1 MEIKEFFNGQLEQW
15 PEARQRYE
23 DLAKVQTRDLQ
34 SLRVQWNPARMVSTG
49 AKIDAKSL
57 EKRPC
62 FLCSANRPKA
72 QFSEPL
78 EDATNGD
85 RYELLVNPF
94 PILPMHFTVPLNAH
108 EPQRIDGHY
117 AMIHQLTAKFPD
129 LTVFYN
135 GPRCGASAPDH
146 LHLQAGT
153 GDSLPLRQHWTQFQL
168 KTLFALNDD
177 DSIAMLSDFA
187 VPAFVIRSKNA
198 ENDRR
203 LFEKLYHCLEISQT
217 INTQHPL
224 NTQHSTPNTLKE
236 PMLNIVAWREAD
248 TTISVV
254 FPRQKHRPDCYF
266 ADGDNQMLVSPGA
279 LDMAGLIITPR
290 QQDFERMTATKA
302 EEILRECAIDEI
314 WAQKIAEKLSEKN
327 VSVGIVS
334 AQEIKFSLNGAYSVD
349 GIAVEGA
356 QVATM
361 TEKGIFWNEKLY
373 KKLIFIPL
381 SEKSSFTIEDVT
393 IGVDFHWNRKE
404 NQTFRGT
411 LRLTIENDKILVI
424 NELSVENYL
433 ESVISSEMS
442 ATSSL
447 ELLKAHAVISRSW
460 LLAQIEKK
468 KEVSESEKSEK
479 IAQKL
484 DSFPQ
489 LGESKEAIRWYD
501 REDHALFDV
510 CADDHC
516 QRYQGITR
524 ITNPLVAEAVR
535 ATRGQILAYSSPEKL
550 SPSGG
555 NRRGLFTI
563 CDTRFSKCCGGRTEE
578 FQYCWEN
585 IAKPYL
591 TSVECPYCHTQDA
604 ALIRQVL
611 NDYDQE
617 TPDFYEWTETID
629 SEQIAAWLRTKHNI
643 DLGEITDLIPLERGK
658 SGRIWKLKIVGT
670 KGSFTIGKELEIR
683 RTLSDTHLK
692 SSWFEVEKLEND
704 VKKLEKKGKTVTQK
718 LPSPV
723 GEGLGKRLLFRL
735 KGRGWGHGVGLC
747 QIGAAV
753 MGENGKKYDEILKH
767 YYKNAELKTIY

>member
-1 MEIKEFFNGQLEQW
+1 MEIKEFFNGQLAQW
-15 PEARQRYE
+15 PEARQRYD

-34 SLRVQWNPARMVSTG
+34 SGETTLRVQWNPARMVSTG
-49 AKIDAKSL
+49 AKIDVKSL

-62 FLCSANRPKA
+62 FLCSANRPQV

-94 PILPMHFTVPLNAH
+94 PILPMHFTVPLNGH

-117 AMIHQLTAKFPD
+117 TMIHQLTAKFPD

-153 GDSLPLRQHWTQFQL
+153 GDLLPLRQHWSSLQNQL
-168 KTLFALNDD
+168 KTVFALNDD
-177 DSIAMLSDFA
+177 DSVALLHDFV

-203 LFEKLYHCLEISQT
+203 LFEKLYHQLSI
-217 INTQHPL
+217 INCQL
-224 NTQHSTPNTLKE
+224 SILSDE
-236 PMLNIVAWREAD
+236 PMMNIVAWREAD
-248 TTISVV
+248 TMVSVI
-254 FPRQKHRPDCYF
+254 FPRRKHRPDCYF
-266 ADGDNQMLVSPGA
+266 AEGDDQMLVSPGA
-279 LDMAGLIITPR
+279 LDVAGLIITPR
-290 QQDFERMTATKA
+290 QHDFERITAEKA
-302 EEILRECAIDEI
+302 EKILQECAIDEVL
-314 WAQKIAEKLSEKN
+314 AQQIAEKIVLDN
-327 VSVGIVS
+327 VSAEKRDGKAQKSAPTVTVGIVS
-334 AQEIKFSLNGAYSVD
+334 AREIHFSLNEPYSVD
-349 GIAVEGA
+349 GIEFKGA
-356 QVATM
+356 QTATF
-361 TEKGIFWNEKLY
+361 ENGAIVWN
-373 KKLIFIPL
+373 KKRYNQLIFKPL
-381 SEKSSFTIEDVT
+381 SNEASFTIEDVT

-404 NQTFRGT
+404 NQSFRGM
-411 LRLTIENDKILVI
+411 LRLSIDDDKILVI
-424 NELSVENYL
+424 NELSVEQYL

-460 LLAQIEKK
+460 LLAQIEGKK
-468 KEVSESEKSEK
+468 RNSEVENSEKS
-479 IAQKL
+479 IQHSTFNIQHSTL
-484 DSFPQ
+484 
-489 LGESKEAIRWYD
+489 IRWYD

-535 ATRGQILAYSSPEKL
+535 ATRGQVLTFSTPNTQH
-550 SPSGG
+550 PTP
-555 NRRGLFTI
+555 TI

-578 FQYCWEN
+578 FQYCWEDVV
-585 IAKPYL
+585 KPYL

-617 TPDFYEWTETID
+617 TPDFYEWKEVI
-629 SEQIAAWLRTKHNI
+629 SSQQIAEWLRTKHHI
-643 DLGEITDLIPLERGK
+643 DLGNITDLIPLERGK
-658 SGRIWKLKIVGT
+658 SGRIWKLEIVGT

-692 SSWFEVEKLEND
+692 SSWFEVEKIENHH
-704 VKKLEKKGKTVTQK
+704 
-718 LPSPV
+718 PSPNTHHPTPTTHHPSPTTQFI
-723 GEGLGKRLLFRL
+723 LN
-735 KGRGWGHGVGLC
+735 GRGWGHGVGLC

-753 MGENGKKYDEILKH
+753 MGENGKKYDEILK
-767 YYKNAELKTIY
+767 YYYIYAKLTTIY

>member
-1 MEIKEFFNGQLEQW
+1 MEIKEFFNGQLAQW

-34 SLRVQWNPARMVSTG
+34 SGETTLRVQWNPARMVSTG

-62 FLCSANRPKA
+62 FLCAANRPSN
-72 QFSEPL
+72 QFSEL
-78 EDATNGD
+78 MEDAVSGEQ
-85 RYELLVNPF
+85 YELLVNPF
-94 PILPMHFTVPLNAH
+94 PILPMHFTIPLKLH
-108 EPQRIDGHY
+108 QPQRIDGHY
-117 AMIHQLTAKFPD
+117 PMVHQLTAKFPN

-153 GDSLPLRQHWTQFQL
+153 GDSLPLRQHWTRLQGRL
-168 KTLFALNDD
+168 KTIFAFDDD
-177 DSIAMLSDFA
+177 DSMALLTDFA

-203 LFEKLYHCLEISQT
+203 LFEKLYHRLETTQLST
-217 INTQHPL
+217 PNTQHP
-224 NTQHSTPNTLKE
+224 TPNTLDE
-236 PMLNIVAWREAD
+236 PMMNIVAWREGD
-248 TTISVV
+248 TSVSVV
-254 FPRQKHRPDCYF
+254 FPRRKHRPDCYF
-266 ADGDNQMLVSPGA
+266 AEGDDQMLVSPGA
-279 LDMAGLIITPR
+279 LDVAGLIITPR
-290 QQDFERMTATKA
+290 QHDFEQITAEKA
-302 EEILRECAIDEI
+302 EKILQECAIDEVL
-314 WAQKIAEKLSEKN
+314 AQQIAEKIVLDNASAEKRDGKAQN
-327 VSVGIVS
+327 STPTVTVGIVS

-349 GIAVEGA
+349 GIEFKGA
-356 QVATM
+356 QVATI
-361 TEKGIFWNEKLY
+361 ENGAIVWNEKQY
-373 KKLIFIPL
+373 NQLIFKPL
-381 SEKSSFTIEDVT
+381 TDNSSFTIEDVT

-404 NQTFRGT
+404 NQTFRGM
-411 LRLTIENDKILVI
+411 LRLKIDNDKILVI
-424 NELSVENYL
+424 NELSVEQYL

-460 LLAQIEKK
+460 LLAQIEGKK
-468 KEVSESEKSEK
+468 RKSEVENSEKSIQNSTFK
-479 IAQKL
+479 IQNSTL
-484 DSFPQ
+484 
-489 LGESKEAIRWYD
+489 IRWYD

-535 ATRGQILAYSSPEKL
+535 ATRGQVLTFSSPNTQH
-550 SPSGG
+550 PTQ
-555 NRRGLFTI
+555 TI

-578 FQYCWEN
+578 FQYCWEDVV
-585 IAKPYL
+585 KPYL

-617 TPDFYEWTETID
+617 TPDFYEWTEVIS
-629 SEQIAAWLRTKHNI
+629 SEQIAEWLRTKHHI
-643 DLGEITDLIPLERGK
+643 DLGNITDLIPLERGK
-658 SGRIWKLKIVGT
+658 SGRIWKLEIVGT

-692 SSWFEVEKLEND
+692 SSWFEVEKVDNHPR
-704 VKKLEKKGKTVTQK
+704 K
-718 LPSPV
+718 
-723 GEGLGKRLLFRL
+723 FRL

-753 MGENGKKYDEILKH
+753 MGENGYSYKEILSH
-767 YYKNAELKTIY
+767 YYQKTNIQKLY

>member
-1 MEIKEFFNGQLEQW
+1 MEIREFFNEQLAQW
-15 PEARQRYE
+15 SEARQRYE

-62 FLCSANRPKA
+62 FLCSANRPQA

-94 PILPMHFTVPLNAH
+94 PILPMHFTVPLNEH

-117 AMIHQLTAKFPD
+117 TMIHQLTAKFPD

-153 GDSLPLRQHWTQFQL
+153 GDLLPLRQHWSSLQNQL
-168 KTLFALNDD
+168 KIVFALNDD
-177 DSIAMLSDFA
+177 DSVALLRDFV

-203 LFEKLYHCLEISQT
+203 LFEKLYHQLSI
-217 INTQHPL
+217 INYQL
-224 NTQHSTPNTLKE
+224 SIIRDE
-236 PMLNIVAWREAD
+236 PMMNIVAWREAD
-248 TTISVV
+248 TMVSVV
-254 FPRQKHRPDCYF
+254 FPRRKHRPDCYF
-266 ADGDNQMLVSPGA
+266 AEGDDQMLVSPGA

-302 EEILRECAIDEI
+302 EEILQECAIDEVS
-314 WAQKIAEKLSEKN
+314 AQKIAEKIALDNDTVKKIDCKAQNS
-327 VSVGIVS
+327 VPTVTVGIVS
-334 AQEIKFSLNGAYSVD
+334 AQEIKFSLNGAYSVN
-349 GIAVEGA
+349 GIEVEGA

-361 TEKGIFWNEKLY
+361 AKNGIFWNETTHNE
-373 KKLIFIPL
+373 LIFKPL
-381 SEKSSFTIEDVT
+381 SDDSSFTIEDVT

-411 LRLTIENDKILVI
+411 LRLIINDGKILVI
-424 NELSVENYL
+424 NELSVEQYL

-460 LLAQIEKK
+460 LLAQIEGKK
-468 KEVSESEKSEK
+468 MISEAEN
-479 IAQKL
+479 
-484 DSFPQ
+484 
-489 LGESKEAIRWYD
+489 SKESIQNLKFKIQNSSLIRWYD

-524 ITNPLVAEAVR
+524 ITNPLVAEAVS
-535 ATRGQILAYSSPEKL
+535 ATRGQILIYSSPNIQHPT
-550 SPSGG
+550 S
-555 NRRGLFTI
+555 I

-578 FQYCWEN
+578 FQYCWEDTV
-585 IAKPYL
+585 KPYL

-617 TPDFYEWTETID
+617 TPDFYEWTETIS
-629 SEQIAAWLRTKHNI
+629 SEQIAAWLRTKHNL
-643 DLGEITDLIPLERGK
+643 DLGEIIDLIPLERGK

-692 SSWFEVEKLEND
+692 SSWFEVEKVEKLEN
-704 VKKLEKKGKTVTQK
+704 KHPSPTTFLLKGK
-718 LPSPV
+718 
-723 GEGLGKRLLFRL
+723 
-735 KGRGWGHGVGLC
+735 GWGHGVGLC

>member
-1 MEIKEFFNGQLEQW
+1 MEIREFFNEQLAQW

-23 DLAKVQTRDLQ
+23 DLTKVQTRDLQ

-62 FLCSANRPKA
+62 FLCSANRPQA

-146 LHLQAGT
+146 LHLQAGK
-153 GDSLPLRQHWTQFQL
+153 GDLLPLRQHWSNLKL
-168 KTLFALNDD
+168 KTIFALNDD
-177 DSIAMLSDFA
+177 DSIALLRDFV

-203 LFEKLYHCLEISQT
+203 LFEKLYHQLSIINCQLSIISD
-217 INTQHPL
+217 
-224 NTQHSTPNTLKE
+224 E
-236 PMLNIVAWREAD
+236 PMMNIVAWREAD
-248 TTISVV
+248 TMVSVI
-254 FPRQKHRPDCYF
+254 FPRRKHRPDCYF
-266 ADGDNQMLVSPGA
+266 AEGDDQMLVSPGA
-279 LDMAGLIITPR
+279 LDVAGLIITPR

-302 EEILRECAIDEI
+302 EEILRECAIDEVS
-314 WAQKIAEKLSEKN
+314 AQEIAEKIALDNDATEKLDCKAQN
-327 VSVGIVS
+327 SVPTVTVGIVS
-334 AQEIKFSLNGAYSVD
+334 AQKNKFSLNGAYSVN
-349 GIAVEGA
+349 GIEVEGA

-361 TEKGIFWNEKLY
+361 AEKGIFWNETTHNE
-373 KKLIFIPL
+373 LIFKPL
-381 SEKSSFTIEDVT
+381 SDDSSFTIEDVT

-411 LRLTIENDKILVI
+411 LRLTTDNGKILVI
-424 NELSVENYL
+424 NELSVEQYL

-460 LLAQIEKK
+460 LLAQIEGKK
-468 KEVSESEKSEK
+468 MISEAEN
-479 IAQKL
+479 
-484 DSFPQ
+484 
-489 LGESKEAIRWYD
+489 SKESIQNLKFKIQNSSLIRWYD

-535 ATRGQILAYSSPEKL
+535 ATRGQILTYSSPEKPTSWGNPKGL
-550 SPSGG
+550 SP
-555 NRRGLFTI
+555 I

-578 FQYCWEN
+578 FQYCWED
-585 IAKPYL
+585 IVKPYL

-629 SEQIAAWLRTKHNI
+629 SDQIAQWLRTKHSI
-643 DLGEITDLIPLERGK
+643 DLGEIIDLIPLERGK

-670 KGSFTIGKELEIR
+670 EGSFTIGKELEIR

-692 SSWFEVEKLEND
+692 SSWFEVEKLENHPR
-704 VKKLEKKGKTVTQK
+704 K
-718 LPSPV
+718 
-723 GEGLGKRLLFRL
+723 FRL

>member
-1 MEIKEFFNGQLEQW
+1 MEIKEFFNGQLAQW

-34 SLRVQWNPARMVSTG
+34 SGETTLRVQWNPARMVSTG

-62 FLCSANRPKA
+62 FLCSENRPQV
-72 QFSEPL
+72 QFSEPF

-94 PILPMHFTVPLNAH
+94 PILPMHFTVPLNEH

-117 AMIHQLTAKFPD
+117 TMIHQLTMKFPD

-153 GDSLPLRQHWTQFQL
+153 GDLLPLRQHWSSLQNQL
-168 KTLFALNDD
+168 KTVFALNDD
-177 DSIAMLSDFA
+177 DSVALLRDFV

-198 ENDRR
+198 ENDRQ
-203 LFEKLYHCLEISQT
+203 LFEKLYHQLSI
-217 INTQHPL
+217 INYQL
-224 NTQHSTPNTLKE
+224 SIIRDE
-236 PMLNIVAWREAD
+236 PMMNIVAWREGD
-248 TTISVV
+248 TAVSVV
-254 FPRQKHRPDCYF
+254 FPRRKHRPDCYF
-266 ADGDNQMLVSPGA
+266 AEGDDQMLVSPGA
-279 LDMAGLIITPR
+279 LDVAGLIITPR
-290 QQDFERMTATKA
+290 QHDFEQITAEKA
-302 EEILRECAIDEI
+302 EKILQECAIDEVL
-314 WAQKIAEKLSEKN
+314 AQEIAEKIVLDN
-327 VSVGIVS
+327 VSAEKRDGKAQNSTPTVTVGIVS
-334 AQEIKFSLNGAYSVD
+334 TQEIKFSLNGAYSVD
-349 GIAVEGA
+349 GIEVEGA

-361 TEKGIFWNEKLY
+361 VEKGIFWNETTHN
-373 KKLIFIPL
+373 KLIFKPL
-381 SEKSSFTIEDVT
+381 SDDSSFTIEDVT

-411 LRLTIENDKILVI
+411 LWLIINDGKILVI
-424 NELSVENYL
+424 NELSVEQYL

-460 LLAQIEKK
+460 LLAQIEGKK
-468 KEVSESEKSEK
+468 MISEAEN
-479 IAQKL
+479 
-484 DSFPQ
+484 
-489 LGESKEAIRWYD
+489 SKESIQNLKFKIQNSSLIRWYD

-535 ATRGQILAYSSPEKL
+535 ATSGQILTYSSPEKNT
-550 SPSGG
+550 SGG
-555 NRRGLFTI
+555 NQKGLSSI

-578 FQYCWEN
+578 FQYCWEDTV
-585 IAKPYL
+585 KPYL

-629 SEQIAAWLRTKHNI
+629 SDQIAQWLRTKHNI
-643 DLGEITDLIPLERGK
+643 DLGEIIDLIPLERGK

-670 KGSFTIGKELEIR
+670 EGSFTIGKELEIR

-692 SSWFEVEKLEND
+692 SSWFEVEKLENHPR
-704 VKKLEKKGKTVTQK
+704 K
-718 LPSPV
+718 
-723 GEGLGKRLLFRL
+723 FRL

-753 MGENGKKYDEILKH
+753 MGEDGKNYNQILKH
-767 YYKNAELKTIY
+767 YYKNAEIKTIY

>member
-1 MEIKEFFNGQLEQW
+1 MEIREFFNGQLAQW

-62 FLCSANRPKA
+62 FLCSANRPQT

-117 AMIHQLTAKFPD
+117 AMIHQLTAKFPE

-168 KTLFALNDD
+168 KTVFALNDD

-224 NTQHSTPNTLKE
+224 NTQHSTPNTLEE

-254 FPRQKHRPDCYF
+254 FPRQKHRPDCYS
-266 ADGDNQMLVSPGA
+266 ADDDDQMLVSPGA

-302 EEILRECAIDEI
+302 EEILRECAIDEVS
-314 WAQKIAEKLSEKN
+314 AQKIAEKLSEKT
-327 VSVGIVS
+327 VTVGIVS
-334 AQEIKFSLNGAYSVD
+334 AQEIKFSLNGAYSVN

-361 TEKGIFWNEKLY
+361 TEKGILWNEKLY
-373 KKLIFIPL
+373 KKLIFNPL

-411 LRLTIENDKILVI
+411 LRLTTDNDKILVI

-460 LLAQIEKK
+460 LLAQIEGKK
-468 KEVSESEKSEK
+468 MISEAEN
-479 IAQKL
+479 
-484 DSFPQ
+484 
-489 LGESKEAIRWYD
+489 SKESIQNLKFKIQNSTLIRWYD

-535 ATRGQILAYSSPEKL
+535 ATRGQILTYSSPEKTT
-550 SPSGG
+550 SGG
-555 NRRGLFTI
+555 NQKGLSSI

-578 FQYCWEN
+578 FQYCWEDTV
-585 IAKPYL
+585 KPYL

-629 SEQIAAWLRTKHNI
+629 SDQIAQWLRTKHNI
-643 DLGEITDLIPLERGK
+643 DLGEIIDLIPLERGK
-658 SGRIWKLKIVGT
+658 SGRIWKLEIVGT
-670 KGSFTIGKELEIR
+670 KGSFIIGKELEIR

-692 SSWFEVEKLEND
+692 SSWFEVEKLENHPR
-704 VKKLEKKGKTVTQK
+704 K
-718 LPSPV
+718 
-723 GEGLGKRLLFRL
+723 FRL

-753 MGENGKKYDEILKH
+753 MGEDGKNYNQILKH

>member
-1 MEIKEFFNGQLEQW
+1 MEIKEFFNGQLAQW
-15 PEARQRYE
+15 TEARQRYE

-34 SLRVQWNPARMVSTG
+34 SGETTLRVQWNPARMVSTG

-62 FLCSANRPKA
+62 FLCAANRPSN
-72 QFSEPL
+72 QFSEL
-78 EDATNGD
+78 IEDSFSGEQ
-85 RYELLVNPF
+85 YELLVNPF
-94 PILPMHFTVPLNAH
+94 PILPMHFTIPSKSH
-108 EPQRIDGHY
+108 QPQRIAGHY
-117 AMIHQLTAKFPD
+117 PMVHQLTAKFPN

-153 GDSLPLRQHWTQFQL
+153 GDLLPLRQHWSSLQNQL
-168 KTLFALNDD
+168 KTVFALNDD
-177 DSIAMLSDFA
+177 NSVALLRDFV

-198 ENDRR
+198 ENDRQ
-203 LFEKLYHCLEISQT
+203 LFEKLYHQLSIINCQLSIISD
-217 INTQHPL
+217 
-224 NTQHSTPNTLKE
+224 E
-236 PMLNIVAWREAD
+236 PMMNIVAWREAD
-248 TTISVV
+248 TMVSVV
-254 FPRQKHRPDCYF
+254 FPRRKHRPDCYF
-266 ADGDNQMLVSPGA
+266 AEGDDQMLVSPGA

-302 EEILRECAIDEI
+302 EEILRECAIDEVS
-314 WAQKIAEKLSEKN
+314 AQKITEKLGEKT
-327 VSVGIVS
+327 VTVGIVS
-334 AQEIKFSLNGAYSVD
+334 AQEIKFSLNGAYSVN
-349 GIAVEGA
+349 GIEVEGT

-361 TEKGIFWNEKLY
+361 VENGIFWNKTAHNE
-373 KKLIFIPL
+373 LIFNPL
-381 SEKSSFTIEDVT
+381 SDDSSFTIEDVT

-411 LRLTIENDKILVI
+411 LRLTIDNGKILVI
-424 NELSVENYL
+424 NELSVEKYL
-433 ESVISSEMS
+433 GSVISSEMS

-460 LLAQIEKK
+460 LLAQIENRRKEWKK
-468 KEVSESEKSEK
+468 D
-479 IAQKL
+479 KL
-484 DSFPQ
+484 PSLF
-489 LGESKEAIRWYD
+489 GEGQGERLSTLIRWYD

-535 ATRGQILAYSSPEKL
+535 ATRGQILVCQENLHIPHSSLLTPH
-550 SPSGG
+550 SSI
-555 NRRGLFTI
+555 I

-578 FQYCWEN
+578 FQYCWEDTF
-585 IAKPYL
+585 KPYL

-604 ALIRQVL
+604 VLIRQVL

-629 SEQIAAWLRTKHNI
+629 SDKIAQWLRTKHNL
-643 DLGEITDLIPLERGK
+643 DLGEIIDLIPLERGK

-692 SSWFEVEKLEND
+692 SSWFEVEKVEKLEN
-704 VKKLEKKGKTVTQK
+704 KHPSPTTFLLKGK
-718 LPSPV
+718 
-723 GEGLGKRLLFRL
+723 
-735 KGRGWGHGVGLC
+735 GWGHGVGLC